1 MGPVPAVT
9 CWSEALNTSVPR
21 RGRNGNFPERAGE
34 CSPPPPPH
42 PSGPHRGRV
51 RHHAGRPDGQA
62 PEVHHRQRV
71 VRLQP
76 GGEPR
81 PAPGPRPSTPTPAS
95 APTGKALNLTQEST
109 VPAHNPGNPGLKADS
124 GTEPPPGTEFSGF
137 SENLMSRA
145 THSPGATPEDTH
157 ARLQPSRNLHLGIH
171 RVEDDHQHWAGDR
184 KP

>member
-1 MGPVPAVT
+1 MLSTHALSSIRSTPGTGPASCGT
-9 CWSEALNTSVPR
+9 PR
-21 RGRNGNFPERAGE
+21 RR
-34 CSPPPPPH
+34 SPG
-42 PSGPHRGRV
+42 SSSDRR
-51 RHHAGRPDGQA
+51 
-62 PEVHHRQRV
+62 RV

-124 GTEPPPGTEFSGF
+124 GTEPHPERNFSGF

-145 THSPGATPEDTH
+145 THSPCVATPEDTH
-157 ARLQPSRNLHLGIH
+157 ARLQPSRNLRLGIH
-171 RVEDDHQHWAGDR
+171 RVEDDPQHRTSDR
-184 KP
+184 KT